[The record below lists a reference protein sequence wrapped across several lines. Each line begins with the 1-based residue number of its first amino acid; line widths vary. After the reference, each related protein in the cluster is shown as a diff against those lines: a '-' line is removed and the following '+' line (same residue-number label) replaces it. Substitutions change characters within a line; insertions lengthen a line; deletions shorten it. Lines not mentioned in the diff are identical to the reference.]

1 MYMVIQFN
9 PDNDVVEL
17 NEFCGVATRELTFDS
32 NGDFVIP
39 EGQEYDMEL
48 PENNFGFNRYFELVR
63 KIADEESNKKTI
75 MDMPVSL
82 MLKIAGNLDPV
93 ERTALR
99 SVNRAMKDVADV
111 LPPTLESISIAWNNL
126 NTVKWKFNEN
136 PTEHSG
142 FGKLEKLSNVGG
154 FKIISSFEK
163 FKTCQLGIADL
174 SDQFEIRTIGKAL
187 GVELSLFHDSHSK
200 IYDETLETDTL
211 KLPLYFIEM
220 KDFEKFLQ
228 IAHGVQLK
236 LDSSDLW
243 SDSSDLWSD
252 SSDLW
257 SDSSDLWSVI
267 VIAHRYGIKNVLAYC
282 ERQLI
287 MDFEEDNFSDEIYP
301 IQYAIRAIKFN
312 LYRLLAILI
321 TESVKFQM
329 FQKLFQLL
337 IKLQQYFYSKSTTLQ
352 VGSALNI
359 AQTGN
364 RFI

>member
-154 FKIISSFEK
+154 FKVNTLILRSLRRIGRPHGEGKLVDVLKIISSFEK

-187 GVELSLFHDSHSK
+187 GVEVPFGPLRTINHRYQIPKSK
-200 IYDETLETDTL
+200 
-211 KLPLYFIEM
+211 KC
-220 KDFEKFLQ
+220 
-228 IAHGVQLK
+228 
-236 LDSSDLW
+236 
-243 SDSSDLWSD
+243 SDLWSD

-301 IQYAIRAIKFN
+301 IQYAIHSHNGICKIPN
-312 LYRLLAILI
+312 VPETIPTVDQTPAIL
-321 TESVKFQM
+321 
-329 FQKLFQLL
+329 LFE
-337 IKLQQYFYSKSTTLQ
+337 
-352 VGSALNI
+352 VNDV
-359 AQTGN
+359 TG
-364 RFI
+364 